1 MTVMQFDPFSQLDRV
16 FKGLVSDG
24 GRDTRRMPVP
34 MDVYRRGD
42 EYIVELDLPG
52 VSPASIE
59 VTAERNVISVR
70 AERPV
75 SRTDADEVL
84 VSERPPVTMER
95 QIYVSDI
102 LDTER
107 IRAEYVN
114 GVLVLRLTLSEA
126 SKPRRVNVIGSTEG
140 TEVRADNGGSADRQ
154 PAANG
159 GTDEARQSPQSQQA
173 QDVAAG
179 TATSA

>member
-1 MTVMQFDPFSQLDRV
+1 MLWL
-16 FKGLVSDG
+16 K
-24 GRDTRRMPVP
+24 
-34 MDVYRRGD
+34 
-42 EYIVELDLPG
+42 
-52 VSPASIE
+52 
-59 VTAERNVISVR
+59 AERAMTSPSSSVTVKQISIPER
-70 AERPV
+70 AV
-75 SRTDADEVL
+75 FS
-84 VSERPPVTMER
+84 
-95 QIYVSDI
+95 
-102 LDTER
+102 
-107 IRAEYVN
+107 IREAGAPEGALYVN
-114 GVLVLRLTLSEA
+114 GVLVLRLPLSEA